1 MKNFVVS
8 TALIH
13 TMKPILILIALI
25 SPAILFAQGAVG
37 TWRDH
42 FQYNKFID
50 VCEAGNLIYGAT
62 ENSLCSFDKN
72 SGEVNRYNKTNKL
85 NDVGIS
91 AINYD
96 AASGYMIVGYKNGN
110 IDFFN
115 DRTTTN
121 LPYIKFSSLVGDKTI
136 YDIYPYN
143 GRVYLSTGFGV
154 VVLDMTRL
162 EIKETYFLGL
172 TGETIVVY
180 DLCIVNE
187 TVFAT
192 TSQGVR
198 YADVNN
204 PFLSNFE
211 NWSTL
216 SGLPTNEPSKQIEFF
231 NNELVIVLPVRN
243 GNGDII
249 KDEVWSKPL
258 EGGSW
263 AVRQPIDWFRISR
276 IWSNGEWFY
285 CSGNFAYWYCQNNF
299 DNRTY
304 VNNYRGTQVDV
315 SDAIRSSNGESWV
328 ADKRSGLI
336 QFKDNS
342 GSQNFRVS
350 PSGPKSD
357 NCRRITTYN
366 DNVWIAH
373 GGVRA
378 DWGSNYN
385 IDGISALIN
394 ESWIHLIADTTNSA
408 GNHFNGS
415 NQYVMD
421 MMDFAIDPN
430 DNTNVYGGSW
440 EEGLLKINASSLSM
454 TPANGSSGAG
464 ANSDG
469 ITQGFTRIAVGGV
482 TFDENSTLWF
492 TNSYTNEAIHARDRN
507 GVFYDYDFEDVLE
520 EDEVIAD
527 IIVSKDGYV
536 WANVITKGLLV
547 FNGNNTLG
555 TYSDDNYKFLT
566 DEEGNGKLPSR
577 DVLCME
583 EDLDGEVWVG
593 TASGLAVFYSPSAI
607 FEQSTIN
614 AEQILIQQDGNTQI
628 LLETEAINCI
638 EIDGSNRKW
647 IGTKNSGVYLF
658 SDDGINEVYHFTEE
672 NSPLPANNV
681 YDIAINHSNGEVLF
695 ATENGILGFFS
706 TATNFDNEMSNVR
719 VYPNPVRPDF
729 EGTITIDGLAYDSN
743 VKITDIQGNILYET
757 SSEGG
762 RAIWNGLLSDGT
774 KPATGVYLIY
784 AGSPDGTAAEVR
796 KITFIR

>member
-1 MKNFVVS
+1 MENSVVS
-8 TALIH
+8 TALYKI
-13 TMKPILILIALI
+13 MKPTLFLLALI
-25 SPAILFAQGAVG
+25 SPAIMFAQGAVG

-42 FQYNKFID
+42 FQYNRFID

-62 ENSLCSFDKN
+62 VNSLCSFDKN

-85 NDVGIS
+85 SDVGIS

-96 AASGYMIVGYKNGN
+96 PVSGFMIVGYRNGN

-115 DRTTTN
+115 DREKIN
-121 LPYIKFSSLVGDKTI
+121 LPYIKFSSLVGDKSI

-143 GRVYLSTGFGV
+143 GLVYLSTGFGI
-154 VVLDMTRL
+154 VVLDMSRL
-162 EIKETYFLGL
+162 EIKETYYLGL
-172 TGETIVVY
+172 IGETIIVR

-187 TVFAT
+187 TIFAAT
-192 TSQGVR
+192 NQGVR

-204 PFLSNFE
+204 VFLSNFE

-216 SGLPTNEPSKQIEFF
+216 AGLPGDASPTQIEFF
-231 NNELVIVLPVRN
+231 NNELVVVVPEST
-243 GNGDII
+243 
-249 KDEVWSKPL
+249 KDAVWSKTL
-258 EGGSW
+258 YDETW
-263 AVRQPIDWFRISR
+263 TVRHPISWFRISR
-276 IWSNGEWFY
+276 IWSNASYFY

-299 DNRTY
+299 DALRY
-304 VNNYRGTQVDV
+304 VDNFRGTQLDV
-315 SDAIRSSNGESWV
+315 SDAIRSSNGETWV

-336 QFKDNS
+336 QSKDNT
-342 GSQNFRVS
+342 GTQDFRVS

-366 DNVWIAH
+366 DNIWIAH
-373 GGVRA
+373 GGVRT

-385 IDGISALIN
+385 IDGISALID
-394 ESWIHLIADTTNSA
+394 ETWIHLIADTSNSA
-408 GNHFNGS
+408 GQHFNSS

-440 EEGLLKINASSLSM
+440 EEGLLKINTPSLSM
-454 TPANGSSGAG
+454 TPTNGSANGG

-469 ITQGFTRIAVGGV
+469 ITQGFSRIAVGGV
-482 TFDENSTLWF
+482 TFDKNGTLWF
-492 TNSYTNEAIHARDRN
+492 TNSYTNEAIHALDRN

-520 EDEVIAD
+520 EDEAVAD
-527 IIVSKDGYV
+527 IIISEDGYV
-536 WANVITKGLLV
+536 WANVITKGLIV

-555 TYSDDNYKFLT
+555 TYSDDNYKFLN
-566 DEEGNGKLPSR
+566 DEEGNGKLPSH

-593 TASGLAVFYSPSAI
+593 TASGLAIFYSPSAI
-607 FEQSTIN
+607 FEQSNIN

-647 IGTKNSGVYLF
+647 IGTKNSGVYLL

-681 YDIAINHSNGEVLF
+681 YDISINHSNGEVLF

-729 EGTITIDGLAYDSN
+729 DGTITIDGLAYDSN

-757 SSEGG
+757 TSEGG
-762 RAIWNGLLSDGT
+762 RAIWNGLLYDGT

-784 AGSPDGTAAEVR
+784 AGSPDGAASEVR

>member
-1 MKNFVVS
+1 MKNIVVS
-8 TALIH
+8 TALTSI
-13 TMKPILILIALI
+13 MKPTLILLALI
-25 SPAILFAQGAVG
+25 SPMILFAQGAVG

-42 FQYNKFID
+42 FQYNRFID

-62 ENSLCSFDKN
+62 VNTLCSFDKN

-85 NDVGIS
+85 SDVGIS

-96 AASGYMIVGYKNGN
+96 PVSGYMIVGYRNGN
-110 IDFFN
+110 LDFFN
-115 DRTTTN
+115 NQEKVN
-121 LPYIKFSSLVGDKTI
+121 LPYIKFSSVLGDKTI

-143 GRVYLSTGFGV
+143 DRVYLSTGFGV
-154 VVLDMTRL
+154 VVLDMSRL
-162 EIKETYFLGL
+162 EIKETYFLG
-172 TGETIVVY
+172 TSGETIIVR

-187 TVFAT
+187 TIFAT

-198 YADVNN
+198 FADVNN
-204 PFLSNFE
+204 VFLSNFE

-216 SGLPTNEPSKQIEFF
+216 SGLPSDAAPTQVEFF
-231 NNELVIVLPVRN
+231 NNELVLVIPEST
-243 GNGDII
+243 
-249 KDEVWSKPL
+249 KDAIWSKSL
-258 EGGSW
+258 DGITW
-263 AVRQPIDWFRISR
+263 NIQQPIEWFRINK
-276 IWSNGEWFY
+276 IWGNGNWFY

-299 DNRTY
+299 NSITY
-304 VNNYRGTQVDV
+304 VDNYGGTQLDV
-315 SDAIRSSNGESWV
+315 SDAIRSSNGHTWV

-336 QFKDNS
+336 QSKDNS
-342 GSQNFRVS
+342 GNQDFRRS

-357 NCRRITTYN
+357 NCRRITAYN
-366 DNVWIAH
+366 NNIWIAH

-385 IDGISALIN
+385 IDGISALIEEN
-394 ESWIHLIADTTNSA
+394 WIHIEADTSNSA
-408 GNHFNGS
+408 GQHFNNS

-430 DNTNVYGGSW
+430 DNTNVYGASW
-440 EEGLLKINASSLSM
+440 EEGLLKINSSSLTM
-454 TPANGSSGAG
+454 TPTNGSSGSG

-469 ITQGFTRIAVGGV
+469 ITQGFSRIAVGGV
-482 TFDENSTLWF
+482 TFDKDGTLWF

-507 GVFYDYDFEDVLE
+507 GVFYDFNFDDVLE
-520 EDEVIAD
+520 EDEAVGD
-527 IIVSKDGYV
+527 IMISEDGYA
-536 WANVITKGLLV
+536 WANVITKGLIV
-547 FNGNNTLG
+547 FNGNKTLG
-555 TYSDDNYKFLT
+555 TYSDDNYKFLN
-566 DEEGNGKLPSR
+566 DQEGNGNLPSH
-577 DVLCME
+577 DVFCME

-593 TASGLAVFYSPSAI
+593 TASGLAIFYSPSAI

-614 AEQILIQQDGNTQI
+614 AEQILIQQNGNTQI

-647 IGTKNSGVYLF
+647 VGTKNSGVYLL
-658 SDDGINEVYHFTEE
+658 SDDGINEVYHFTQE
-672 NSPLPANNV
+672 NSPLPSNNV
-681 YDIAINHSNGEVLF
+681 YDVAINHSNGEVLF
-695 ATENGILGFFS
+695 ATQNGIVGFFS

-743 VKITDIQGNILYET
+743 VKVTDIQGNILYET
-757 SSEGG
+757 MSEGG
-762 RAIWNGLLSDGT
+762 RAVWNGLLTDGT

-784 AGSPDGTAAEVR
+784 AGSPDGAAAEVR

>member
-1 MKNFVVS
+1 MENSIVS
-8 TALIH
+8 SALFN
-13 TMKPILILIALI
+13 TMKPILILIILF
-25 SPAILFAQGAVG
+25 SPAIMLSQGAVG

-42 FQYNKFID
+42 FQYNNFID

-62 ENSLCSFDKN
+62 VNSLCSFDKS
-72 SGEVNRYNKTNKL
+72 SGEVSRHNKTNKL
-85 NDVGIS
+85 SDVGIS

-96 AASGYMIVGYKNGN
+96 PASGFMVIGYRNGN

-115 DRTTTN
+115 DRETVN

-143 GRVYLSTGFGV
+143 GRVYLSTGFGI
-154 VVLDMTRL
+154 VVLDMSRL
-162 EIKETYFLGL
+162 EIKETYYLGL
-172 TGETIVVY
+172 AGETIMVR
-180 DLCIVNE
+180 DLCIINE
-187 TVFAT
+187 TIFAA

-204 PFLSNFE
+204 AFLSNFE

-216 SGLPTNEPSKQIEFF
+216 TGLPSDASPTQIEFF
-231 NNELVIVLPVRN
+231 HNELVLVVPEST
-243 GNGDII
+243 
-249 KDEVWSKPL
+249 KDAVWSKSL
-258 EGGSW
+258 DGGDW
-263 AVRQPIDWFRISR
+263 TIRHPIDWLRISR
-276 IWSNGEWFY
+276 IWSNAEWFY
-285 CSGNFAYWYCQNNF
+285 CSGNFAYWYCQNNLEIP
-299 DNRTY
+299 TY
-304 VNNYRGTQVDV
+304 VNNFKGARIDV
-315 SDAIRSSNGESWV
+315 SDAIRASNGESWV

-336 QFKDNS
+336 QSKNNS
-342 GSQNFRVS
+342 GTQDFRVS
-350 PSGPKSD
+350 PDGPKSD

-366 DNVWIAH
+366 NNIWIAH

-385 IDGISALIN
+385 VDGISALID
-394 ESWIHLIADTTNSA
+394 ESWIHMVADTINSA
-408 GNHFNGS
+408 GQHFNSS

-421 MMDFAIDPN
+421 MMDFAIDPSN
-430 DNTNVYGGSW
+430 NSNVYGGSW
-440 EEGLLKINASSLSM
+440 EEGLLKINIPTLSM
-454 TPANGSSGAG
+454 TPSNGSANGG

-469 ITQGFTRIAVGGV
+469 ITQGFSRIAVGGL
-482 TFDENSTLWF
+482 TFDDNGTLWF

-507 GVFYDYDFEDVLE
+507 GVIYDYNFDDVLD
-520 EDEVIAD
+520 EDEAVAD
-527 IIVSKDGYV
+527 IIISKDGYA
-536 WANVITKGLLV
+536 WANVITKGLIV

-555 TYSDDNYKFLT
+555 TYSDDNYKFLN
-566 DEEGNGKLPSR
+566 DKEGNGKLPSH

-593 TASGLAVFYSPSAI
+593 TASGLAIFYSPSAI
-607 FEQSTIN
+607 FEQSTID

-638 EIDGSNRKW
+638 EVDGSNRKW

-672 NSPLPANNV
+672 NSPLPSNNV
-681 YDIAINHSNGEVLF
+681 YDVAINHSNGEVLF
-695 ATENGILGFFS
+695 ATQNGIMGFFS

-729 EGTITIDGLAYDSN
+729 EGTITIDGLAYDSS

-757 SSEGG
+757 MSEGG
-762 RAIWNGLLSDGT
+762 RAIWNGLLTDGT

-784 AGSPDGTAAEVR
+784 AGSPDGAASEVR

>member
-1 MKNFVVS
+1 MKNIIVS
-8 TALIH
+8 PALIY
-13 TMKPILILIALI
+13 TMKPILVLLAII
-25 SPAILFAQGAVG
+25 SPSIMFAQGAVG

-42 FQYNKFID
+42 FQYNRFID

-62 ENSLCSFDKN
+62 VNSLCSFDIN
-72 SGEVNRYNKTNKL
+72 SGEVGRYNKTNKL
-85 NDVGIS
+85 SDVGIS

-96 AASGYMIVGYKNGN
+96 PVSGYMIVGYRNGN
-110 IDFFN
+110 LDFFN
-115 DRTTTN
+115 DQEKIN
-121 LPYIKFSSLVGDKTI
+121 LPYIKFSSLVGDKAV

-143 GRVYLSTGFGV
+143 DRVYLSTGFGI
-154 VVLDMTRL
+154 VVLDMSKL
-162 EIKETYFLGL
+162 EIKETYFLGI
-172 TGETIVVY
+172 TGETIIVH
-180 DLCIVNE
+180 DLCIIND
-187 TVFAT
+187 TIFAT

-198 YADVNN
+198 FADVNN
-204 PFLSNFE
+204 TFLSNFE

-216 SGLPTNEPSKQIEFF
+216 SGLPSDAAPIQIEFF
-231 NNELVIVLPVRN
+231 NNELVLVIPEST
-243 GNGDII
+243 
-249 KDEVWSKPL
+249 KDAVWSKPL
-258 EGGSW
+258 DGVTW
-263 AVRQPIDWFRISR
+263 NIQQPLDWFRISK

-285 CSGNFAYWYCQNNF
+285 CSGNFAYWYCHNTF
-299 DNRTY
+299 SWSTY
-304 VNNYRGTQVDV
+304 INNYRGARIEV
-315 SDAIRSSNGESWV
+315 SDAIRGSNGQTWV

-336 QFKDNS
+336 QSKDNS
-342 GSQNFRVS
+342 GSQDFRIS
-350 PSGPKSD
+350 PSGPQSD
-357 NCRRITTYN
+357 NCRRIAAYN
-366 DNVWIAH
+366 NNIWIAH

-385 IDGISALIN
+385 IDGISALIDEN
-394 ESWIHLIADTTNSA
+394 WIHIEADTTYSA
-408 GNHFNGS
+408 GQHFNSS

-440 EEGLLKINASSLSM
+440 EEGLLKINASSLTMSP
-454 TPANGSSGAG
+454 TNGNSNGG

-469 ITQGFTRIAVGGV
+469 ITQGFSRIAVADV
-482 TFDENSTLWF
+482 TFDENGTLWF

-527 IIVSKDGYV
+527 IIVSDDGFA

-566 DEEGNGKLPSR
+566 DEEGNGNLPSR

-593 TASGLAVFYSPSAI
+593 TASGLAIFYSPSAI
-607 FEQSTIN
+607 FEQSSIN

-647 IGTKNSGVYLF
+647 IGTKNSGVYLL
-658 SDDGINEVYHFTEE
+658 SDDGINEVYHFTED
-672 NSPLPANNV
+672 NSPLPSNNV
-681 YDIAINHSNGEVLF
+681 YDVAINHFNGEVLF
-695 ATENGILGFFS
+695 ATQSGIMGFFS

-757 SSEGG
+757 ISEGG
-762 RAIWNGLLSDGT
+762 RAVWNGLLTDGT

-784 AGSPDGTAAEVR
+784 AGSPDGSVAEVR

>member
-1 MKNFVVS
+1 MENSVVT
-8 TALIH
+8 TALYKI
-13 TMKPILILIALI
+13 MKPTLFLIALI
-25 SPAILFAQGAVG
+25 SPAIMFAQGAVG

-42 FQYNKFID
+42 FQYNSFID

-62 ENSLCSFDKN
+62 VNSLCSFDKN
-72 SGEVNRYNKTNKL
+72 TGEVNRYNKTNKL
-85 NDVGIS
+85 SDVGIS

-96 AASGYMIVGYKNGN
+96 PASGFMIVGYRNGN

-115 DRTTTN
+115 DRENIN

-143 GRVYLSTGFGV
+143 GRVYLSTGFGI
-154 VVLDMTRL
+154 VVLDMSRL
-162 EIKETYFLGL
+162 EIKETYFLG
-172 TGETIVVY
+172 TAGETIIVR
-180 DLCIVNE
+180 DLCIINQ
-187 TVFAT
+187 TIFAT

-198 YADVNN
+198 FADVNN
-204 PFLSNFE
+204 AFLSNFE

-216 SGLPTNEPSKQIEFF
+216 LGLPSDAAPTQIEFF
-231 NNELVIVLPVRN
+231 NNELVLVIPEST
-243 GNGDII
+243 
-249 KDEVWSKPL
+249 KDVVWSKPL
-258 EGGSW
+258 DGTTW
-263 AVRQPIDWFRISR
+263 NIQQPVDWFRISK

-285 CSGNFAYWYCQNNF
+285 CSGNFAYWYCHNNF
-299 DNRTY
+299 SWPTY
-304 VNNYRGTQVDV
+304 INNYRGAQIEV
-315 SDAIRSSNGESWV
+315 SDAIRGSNGESWV
-328 ADKRSGLI
+328 ADMRSGLI
-336 QFKDNS
+336 QSKDNT
-342 GSQNFRVS
+342 GTQDFRVS

-366 DNVWIAH
+366 NNIWIAH

-385 IDGISALIN
+385 SDGISALIDEN
-394 ESWIHLIADTTNSA
+394 WIQISADTAYSA
-408 GNHFNGS
+408 GQHFNTFG
-415 NQYVMD
+415 NQYVLDIMD
-421 MMDFAIDPN
+421 LAIDPN
-430 DNTNVYGGSW
+430 DNKNVYAGSW

-454 TPANGSSGAG
+454 TPTNGSADGG

-482 TFDENSTLWF
+482 TFDENGTLWF

-527 IIVSKDGYV
+527 IIISKDGYV
-536 WANVITKGLLV
+536 WANVITKGLIV

-607 FEQSTIN
+607 FEQSNIN

-647 IGTKNSGVYLF
+647 VGTKNSGVYLF

-757 SSEGG
+757 YSEGG
-762 RAIWNGLLSDGT
+762 RAIWNGLLYDGT

>member
-1 MKNFVVS
+1 
-8 TALIH
+8 
-13 TMKPILILIALI
+13 MKPFFVFLSML

-42 FQYNKFID
+42 FQYNRFID
-50 VCEAGNLIYGAT
+50 VSEAGDIIYGAT
-62 ENSLCSFDKN
+62 INSICSYNKT
-72 SGEVNRYNKTNKL
+72 SGEVSRYNKTNKL
-85 NDVGIS
+85 SDVGIS

-96 AASGYMIVGYKNGN
+96 PSSGFMIVGYRNGN

-115 DRTTTN
+115 DKETIN

-136 YDIYPYN
+136 YDIYPYDN
-143 GRVYLSTGFGV
+143 RVYLSTGFGI
-154 VVLDMTRL
+154 VVLDMSRL
-162 EIKETYFLGL
+162 EIKETYFLGI
-172 TGETIVVY
+172 TGETVITR

-187 TVFAT
+187 TIYAT
-192 TSQGVR
+192 TNQGVR
-198 YADVNN
+198 FADVNN
-204 PFLSNFE
+204 AFLSNFE
-211 NWSTL
+211 NWATL
-216 SGLPTNEPSKQIEFF
+216 SGLPINAAPTQIEFF
-231 NNELVIVLPVRN
+231 NNELVLVIPESTR
-243 GNGDII
+243 DA
-249 KDEVWSKPL
+249 VWSKPL
-258 EGGSW
+258 DGVSW
-263 AVRQPIDWFRISR
+263 SIQQPLDWFRISK

-299 DNRTY
+299 SWSTY
-304 VNNYRGTQVDV
+304 INNYRGARIEV
-315 SDAIRSSNGESWV
+315 SDAIRGSNGESWV
-328 ADKRSGLI
+328 ADMRSGLI
-336 QFKDNS
+336 QSKDNT
-342 GSQNFRVS
+342 GTQDFRVS

-366 DNVWIAH
+366 DNIWIAH

-385 IDGISALIN
+385 IDGISALIDEN
-394 ESWIHLIADTTNSA
+394 WIHLISDTTNSA
-408 GNHFNGS
+408 GQHFNSS

-454 TPANGSSGAG
+454 TPTNGSASGG

-469 ITQGFTRIAVGGV
+469 ITQGFSRIAVGGV
-482 TFDENSTLWF
+482 TFDENGTLWF

-507 GVFYDYDFEDVLE
+507 GVFYDYDFDDVLE
-520 EDEVIAD
+520 EDEVVAD
-527 IIVSKDGYV
+527 IITSKDGYV

-593 TASGLAVFYSPSAI
+593 TASGLAIFYSPAAI
-607 FEQSTIN
+607 FEQSNIN

-658 SDDGINEVYHFTEE
+658 SDDGLGEVYHFTET

-695 ATENGILGFFS
+695 ATENGIIGFFS

-729 EGTITIDGLAYDSN
+729 EGNITIDGLAYDSN
-743 VKITDIQGNILYET
+743 VKVTDVQGNVLHET
-757 SSEGG
+757 TSEGG
-762 RAIWNGLLSDGT
+762 RAIWNGRLNDGT
-774 KPATGVYLIY
+774 RPATGVYLIY
-784 AGSPDGTAAEVR
+784 AGSPDGAAAEVR
-796 KITFIR
+796 KVTFIR